1 MQPLLRGRREMS
13 SLFVGESFCWGGG
26 NFNPVAER
34 ATGLNGFEGGG
45 VTFWGSRRGC
55 SSGEVGFLLA
65 LKLSVR
71 WRGPWRPGERWT
83 GRRRRRIG

>member
-34 ATGLNGFEGGG
+34 ATGLNGFEGEGLLFG
-45 VTFWGSRRGC
+45 VADGVVHQ
-55 SSGEVGFLLA
+55 EELA
-65 LKLSVR
+65 FF
-71 WRGPWRPGERWT
+71 
-83 GRRRRRIG
+83 